1 LLTSSKKKEKWK
13 KCRETHRQ
21 EIKQKAKL
29 AEEIDLA
36 SEAPWFHTAGLKRA
50 RLLWLPT
57 AAQVAPGP
65 SGPPVLE
72 ALTHARNAAV
82 LVLSDTA
89 LTCAVCSQERQ
100 PQSHC

>member
-1 LLTSSKKKEKWK
+1 MNREGLLLTSSKKKEKWK
-13 KCRETHRQ
+13 KLRGTHRQ

-57 AAQVAPGP
+57 AAQQSLQV
-65 SGPPVLE
+65 
-72 ALTHARNAAV
+72 
-82 LVLSDTA
+82 
-89 LTCAVCSQERQ
+89 
-100 PQSHC
+100 PQGRRFSRL